1 MGDQFWKKTSQ
12 AYQYSWR
19 HRRSTAVATTLL
31 TLALS
36 AVFINAAFFY
46 SLFDERPRRFDVSF
60 LENLSCCHR
69 YHR

>member
-1 MGDQFWKKTSQ
+1 MAPSSQ
-12 AYQYSWR
+12 
-19 HRRSTAVATTLL
+19 HAVATALL

-46 SLFDERPRRFDVSF
+46 SLFDERPRRFDVAF
-60 LENLSCCHR
+60 LDNLSCCHR